1 MNLQTWGQIDSSIAE
16 PQLSASDRADMTSM
30 RAEYSHRQRVTRQIK
45 SRGLVTTNP
54 KQVRRR

>member
-54 KQVRRR
+54 NK